1 MEENNIFE
9 TEDSVEL
16 KNSKTENIST
26 NEEVETE
33 EDFISTVTDIE
44 KEHVNEEIVS
54 PFNPKLISLET
65 KPLSL
70 EQIIG
75 RIKRKT
81 LDLHPPFQRAFIWD
95 ETKQSRLIE
104 SLMLRIPLP
113 MFYFSADINEHYQV
127 VDGLQRLNTIYD
139 FIEKKKSFKLKNLEF
154 WKEHENKTFTELEP
168 YLQNRILETT
178 LQVTIINPST
188 PENVKRN
195 VFKRINTGGYP
206 LSAQEI
212 RHALYEGKSTELLKN
227 LVDNKDFKKVMGSK
241 FKDLR
246 MAGREII
253 LRFLS
258 FYINKPSEYKIVD
271 MDEWLSNSMQIIN
284 KYDDNKIKI
293 LENVFEKAVK
303 RSYLIFNNY
312 AFRKSL
318 PNHKKTP
325 INKTL
330 FEVWCLALVSLKD
343 DEFDILSKNK
353 NKLIEELKK
362 LYDTN
367 RFQISVSRDSWKVES
382 VKYRY
387 ESIANTINLITGGN
401 LCLF

>member
-1 MEENNIFE
+1 MEENNVFE
-9 TEDSVEL
+9 KKQDIIIKNSDIQ
-16 KNSKTENIST
+16 KNSK
-26 NEEVETE
+26 NEKVETE
-33 EDFISTVTDIE
+33 EDIVIRSSGIE
-44 KEHVNEEIVS
+44 DDGKNEEIVR
-54 PFNPKLISLET
+54 PFNPNLISLNT

-70 EQIIG
+70 EQMLA
-75 RIKRKT
+75 RIKRGT
-81 LDLHPPFQRAFIWD
+81 LDLHPPFQRAVVWD

-113 MFYFSADINEHYQV
+113 MFYLSSNEKEDYQV
-127 VDGLQRLNTIYD
+127 VDGLQRLNTFYS

-154 WKEHENKTFTELEP
+154 LKEYENKTFAELEP

-212 RHALYEGKSTELLKN
+212 RHALYEGKSTELLKT
-227 LVDNKDFKKVMGSK
+227 LVTHKDFKKVMGNK

-271 MDEWLSNSMQIIN
+271 MDEWLSNTMQLIN
-284 KYDDNKIKI
+284 KYDDNKIKE
-293 LENVFEKAVK
+293 LENIFEKAVK
-303 RSYLIFNNY
+303 RAYIIFNNY

-318 PNHKKTP
+318 PNSNKTP

-330 FEVWCLALVSLKD
+330 FEVWCLALVSLSD
-343 DEFDILSKNK
+343 EEFDILAKNK
-353 NKLIEELKK
+353 NTLIEKLKI
-362 LYDTN
+362 LYEAN

-382 VKYRY
+382 VRFRY
-387 ESIANTINLITGGN
+387 ENIASVINLITGGN

>member
-1 MEENNIFE
+1 MEENNVFE
-9 TEDSVEL
+9 KKQDIIIKNSDIQ
-16 KNSKTENIST
+16 KNSK
-26 NEEVETE
+26 NEKVETE
-33 EDFISTVTDIE
+33 EDIVIRSSGIE
-44 KEHVNEEIVS
+44 DDGKNEEIVR
-54 PFNPKLISLET
+54 PFNPNLISLNT

-70 EQIIG
+70 EQMLA
-75 RIKRKT
+75 RIKRGT
-81 LDLHPPFQRAFIWD
+81 LDLHPPFQRAVVWD

-113 MFYFSADINEHYQV
+113 MFYLSSNEKEDYQV
-127 VDGLQRLNTIYD
+127 VDGLQRLNTFYS

-154 WKEHENKTFTELEP
+154 LKEYENKTFAELEP

-212 RHALYEGKSTELLKN
+212 RHALYEGKSTELLKT
-227 LVDNKDFKKVMGSK
+227 LVIHKDFKKVMGNK

-271 MDEWLSNSMQIIN
+271 MDEWLSNTMQLIN
-284 KYDDNKIKI
+284 KYDDNKIKE
-293 LENVFEKAVK
+293 LENIFEKAVK
-303 RSYLIFNNY
+303 RAYIIFNNY

-318 PNHKKTP
+318 PNSNKTP

-330 FEVWCLALVSLKD
+330 FEVWCLALVSLSD
-343 DEFDILSKNK
+343 EEFDILAKNK
-353 NKLIEELKK
+353 NTLIEKLKI
-362 LYDTN
+362 LYEAN

-382 VKYRY
+382 VRFRY
-387 ESIANTINLITGGN
+387 ENIASVINLITGGN

>member
-1 MEENNIFE
+1 MKENNIFE

-16 KNSKTENIST
+16 KNSNTENIST
-26 NEEVETE
+26 NKKSDTE

-54 PFNPKLISLET
+54 PFNPKLINLET

-75 RIKRKT
+75 RVKRKT

-113 MFYFSADINEHYQV
+113 MFYFYADINEHYQV

-343 DEFDILSKNK
+343 EEFDILLKNK

>member
-1 MEENNIFE
+1 MKENNIFE

-16 KNSKTENIST
+16 KNSNTENIST
-26 NEEVETE
+26 NKKSDTE

-54 PFNPKLISLET
+54 PFNPKLINLET

-75 RIKRKT
+75 RVKRKT

-113 MFYFSADINEHYQV
+113 MFYFYADINEHYQV
-127 VDGLQRLNTIYD
+127 VDGLQRLNTFYD

-154 WKEHENKTFTELEP
+154 LKEYENKTFAELEP

-178 LQVTIINPST
+178 IHVTIINPST

-241 FKDLR
+241 FKDFR

-271 MDEWLSNSMQIIN
+271 MDEWLSNSMQMIN
-284 KYDDNKIKI
+284 KYDDNQINI
-293 LENVFEKAVK
+293 LENIFEKAVK
-303 RSYLIFNNY
+303 RAYLIFNDY

-343 DEFDILSKNK
+343 EEFDILLKNK

>member
-1 MEENNIFE
+1 MKENNMF
-9 TEDSVEL
+9 
-16 KNSKTENIST
+16 
-26 NEEVETE
+26 ETE
-33 EDFISTVTDIE
+33 EDFISNASDIE
-44 KEHVNEEIVS
+44 NNDESEEIIS
-54 PFNPKLISLET
+54 PFDPKLISLET

-75 RIKRKT
+75 RIKRGT
-81 LDLHPPFQRAFIWD
+81 LDLQPPFQRAFIWD

-113 MFYFSADINEHYQV
+113 MFYFSADIAGSYQV
-127 VDGLQRLNTIYD
+127 VDGLQRLNTLYN

-178 LQVTIINPST
+178 MQVTIINPST

-206 LSAQEI
+206 LSSQEI
-212 RHALYEGKSTELLKN
+212 RHALYEGKSTELLKS
-227 LVDNKDFKKVMGSK
+227 LVDNKDFKTVMGNK

-258 FYINKPSEYKIVD
+258 FYINKPAEYKIVD
-271 MDEWLSNSMQIIN
+271 MDEWLSKTMQIIN
-284 KYDDNKIKI
+284 KYNDHQIKE
-293 LENVFEKAVK
+293 LENIFIKAV
-303 RSYLIFNNY
+303 RRAYIIFSDY

-318 PNHKKTP
+318 PNNKKTP

-330 FEVWCLALVSLKD
+330 FEVWCFALVSLS
-343 DEFDILSKNK
+343 DEEFGILTKNK
-353 NKLIEELKK
+353 NTLIEKLKI
-362 LYDTN
+362 LYETN

-387 ESIANTINLITGGN
+387 ENVASVINLITGGK

>member
-1 MEENNIFE
+1 MKENGILE
-9 TEDSVEL
+9 TED
-16 KNSKTENIST
+16 
-26 NEEVETE
+26 
-33 EDFISTVTDIE
+33 DFISTVADIE
-44 KEHVNEEIVS
+44 NDESEEIVS
-54 PFNPKLISLET
+54 PFDPKLISLET

-75 RIKRKT
+75 RIKRGT
-81 LDLHPPFQRAFIWD
+81 LDLQPPFQRAFIWD

-113 MFYFSADINEHYQV
+113 MFYFSADKDGSYQV
-127 VDGLQRLNTIYD
+127 VDGLQRLNTLYN
-139 FIEKKKSFKLKNLEF
+139 FIEQKKFFKLKNLEF
-154 WKEHENKTFTELEP
+154 WKEHENKTFSDLEP

-178 LQVTIINPST
+178 MQVTIINPST

-212 RHALYEGKSTELLKN
+212 RHALYEGKSTELLKS

-271 MDEWLSNSMQIIN
+271 MDEWLSKTMQIIN
-284 KYDDNKIKI
+284 KYDESKII
-293 LENVFEKAVK
+293 ELENIFIMAVK
-303 RSYLIFNNY
+303 RAYIIFNDY

-318 PNHKKTP
+318 PNNKKTP

-343 DEFDILSKNK
+343 EFAILEKNK
-353 NKLIEELKK
+353 HILIEELKK
-362 LYDTN
+362 IYDSN
-367 RFQISVSRDSWKVES
+367 RFQRSVSRDSWTVES

-387 ESIANTINLITGGN
+387 EVIANTINQITGGN
-401 LCLF
+401 ICLL

>member
-1 MEENNIFE
+1 MENNKFQ
-9 TEDSVEL
+9 
-16 KNSKTENIST
+16 
-26 NEEVETE
+26 TE
-33 EDFISTVTDIE
+33 EEFISTIADIE
-44 KEHVNEEIVS
+44 SEDESEEIVS
-54 PFNPKLISLET
+54 PFDPKLISLET

-75 RIKRKT
+75 RIKKNT
-81 LDLHPPFQRAFIWD
+81 LDLQPPFQRAFIWD

-113 MFYFSADINEHYQV
+113 MFYFSADTKGTYQV
-127 VDGLQRLNTIYD
+127 VDGLQRLNTLYN
-139 FIEKKKSFKLKNLEF
+139 FIENEKSFKLKNLEF
-154 WKEHENKTFTELEP
+154 WKEHENKTFEDLDP

-178 LQVTIINPST
+178 MQVTIINPST

-227 LVDNKDFKKVMGSK
+227 LVINKDFKKVMGNK

-258 FYINKPSEYKIVD
+258 FYVNKPSEYKIVD
-271 MDEWLSNSMQIIN
+271 MDEWLSKTMHIIN
-284 KYDDNKIKI
+284 KYDEQKIKE
-293 LENVFEKAVK
+293 LENVFIMAVK
-303 RSYLIFNNY
+303 RSHIIFDEY

-318 PNHKKTP
+318 PNSKKTP

-330 FEVWCLALVSLKD
+330 FEIWCLALVSLEEE
-343 DEFDILSKNK
+343 EFATLAKNK
-353 NKLIEELKK
+353 NILLKELKK

-387 ESIANTINLITGGN
+387 EAVVNSINLITGGN
-401 LCLF
+401 LCLL

>member
-1 MEENNIFE
+1 MENNNIFE
-9 TEDSVEL
+9 TEEDI
-16 KNSKTENIST
+16 IST
-26 NEEVETE
+26 A
-33 EDFISTVTDIE
+33 SDIE
-44 KEHVNEEIVS
+44 NDAYEEIFI
-54 PFNPKLISLET
+54 PFNPSLISLET

-113 MFYFSADINEHYQV
+113 MFYFSADINESYQV

-154 WKEHENKTFTELEP
+154 LKEYENKTFAELEP

-178 LQVTIINPST
+178 MQVTIINPST
-188 PENVKRN
+188 PESVKRN

-212 RHALYEGKSTELLKN
+212 RHALYEGKSTELLKT
-227 LVDNKDFKKVMGSK
+227 LVTHKDFKKVMGNK

-271 MDEWLSNSMQIIN
+271 MDEWLSNTMQLIN
-284 KYDDNKIKI
+284 KYDDNKIKE
-293 LENVFEKAVK
+293 LENIFEKAVK
-303 RSYLIFNNY
+303 RAYIIFNDY

-318 PNHKKTP
+318 PNNKKTP

-330 FEVWCLALVSLKD
+330 FEVWCLALVSLSD
-343 DEFDILSKNK
+343 EEFDILAKNK
-353 NKLIEELKK
+353 NTLIENLKI
-362 LYDTN
+362 LYEAN

-382 VKYRY
+382 VRFRY
-387 ESIANTINLITGGN
+387 NNIASVINLITGGN

>member
-1 MEENNIFE
+1 MENNKFQ
-9 TEDSVEL
+9 
-16 KNSKTENIST
+16 
-26 NEEVETE
+26 TE
-33 EDFISTVTDIE
+33 EEFISTIADIE
-44 KEHVNEEIVS
+44 SEDESEEIVS
-54 PFNPKLISLET
+54 PFDPKLISLET

-75 RIKRKT
+75 RIKKNT
-81 LDLHPPFQRAFIWD
+81 LDLQPPFQRAFIWD

-113 MFYFSADINEHYQV
+113 MFYFSADTKGTYQV
-127 VDGLQRLNTIYD
+127 VDGLQRLNTLYN
-139 FIEKKKSFKLKNLEF
+139 FIENEKSFKLKNLEF
-154 WKEHENKTFTELEP
+154 WKEHENKTFEDLDP

-178 LQVTIINPST
+178 MQVTIINPST

-227 LVDNKDFKKVMGSK
+227 LVINKDFKKVMGNK

-258 FYINKPSEYKIVD
+258 FYVNKPSEYKIVD
-271 MDEWLSNSMQIIN
+271 MDEWLSKTMHIIN
-284 KYDDNKIKI
+284 KYDEQKIKE
-293 LENVFEKAVK
+293 LENVFIMAVK
-303 RSYLIFNNY
+303 RSHIIFDEY

-318 PNHKKTP
+318 PNSKKTP

-330 FEVWCLALVSLKD
+330 FEIWCLALVSLEEE
-343 DEFDILSKNK
+343 EFATLAKNK
-353 NKLIEELKK
+353 NILL
-362 LYDTN
+362 
-367 RFQISVSRDSWKVES
+367 
-382 VKYRY
+382 
-387 ESIANTINLITGGN
+387 
-401 LCLF
+401 